1 MGVKFN
7 LLAMKNIL
15 LICAIPVAIAIYMML
30 FSYIMELIR
39 EPSDM
44 SILIAVVAISATIF
58 GTILLTK
65 SIIKTIKK

>member
-1 MGVKFN
+1 
-7 LLAMKNIL
+7 MKNII
-15 LICAIPVAIAIYMML
+15 LICAIPLAIIIYMML

-44 SILIAVVAISATIF
+44 SILIAVVAISVTIF

-65 SIIKTIKK
+65 YIIKTIKK